1 LCGKF
6 LLIKTPK
13 NRTTNKNSSMKTVFS
28 GSEILASKVKEE
40 LTINN
45 INVIERNDT
54 QSALLAGFGVLGTS
68 VILMVNEEDVA
79 QAEKIIEVLGL

>member
-1 LCGKF
+1 
-6 LLIKTPK
+6 
-13 NRTTNKNSSMKTVFS
+13 MKTVFS

-79 QAEKIIEVLGL
+79 QADKIIEAHS

>member
-1 LCGKF
+1 
-6 LLIKTPK
+6 
-13 NRTTNKNSSMKTVFS
+13 MKTVFS

-79 QAEKIIEVLGL
+79 QADKIIEGLGL